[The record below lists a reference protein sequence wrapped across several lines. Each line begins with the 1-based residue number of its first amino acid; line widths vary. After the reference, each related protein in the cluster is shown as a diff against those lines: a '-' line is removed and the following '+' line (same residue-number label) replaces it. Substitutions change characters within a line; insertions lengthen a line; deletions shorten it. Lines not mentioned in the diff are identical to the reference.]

1 MNDTEKLKLI
11 LEFLMLNDEIKR
23 NNELGALESQ
33 IYDKLE
39 VMKEGNVTT
48 QTLEEL
54 HQYLESSI
62 LEYKEIIQK
71 KYFEYGI
78 VAKEYL
84 IKGNLDYLKLDV
96 TI

>member
-11 LEFLMLNDEIKR
+11 LEFLILNDGIKR

-39 VMKEGNVTT
+39 VMKEGNITT
-48 QTLEEL
+48 QKLEEL

>member
-11 LEFLMLNDEIKR
+11 LEFLILNDGIKR

-39 VMKEGNVTT
+39 VMKDGNITT
-48 QTLEEL
+48 QKLEEL

>member
-11 LEFLMLNDEIKR
+11 LEFLILNDEIKKT
-23 NNELGALESQ
+23 NELGMLEVK

-39 VMKEGNVTT
+39 SIKDGSVTT
-48 QTLEEL
+48 QKLEEL

-71 KYFEYGI
+71 KYFEYGLI
-78 VAKEYL
+78 AKEYL
-84 IKGNLDYLKLDV
+84 TRGNLDHLKLDI

>member
-23 NNELGALESQ
+23 NNELGALESR

-78 VAKEYL
+78 IAKEYL

>member
-11 LEFLMLNDEIKR
+11 LEFLILNDEIKR

-62 LEYKEIIQK
+62 LEYKGIIQK

-84 IKGNLDYLKLDV
+84 IRGNLDYLKLDV